1 MRRKESFIT
10 IRRGVLIGQQP
21 ASAAMS
27 DNRDMDAVPAGPL
40 PKRERSACRSLALSY
55 SSRETVMQSVRGAGA
70 AETWLTRSI
79 NPAAVLEA
87 SAMGFFRLI

>member
-21 ASAAMS
+21 ASA
-27 DNRDMDAVPAGPL
+27 
-40 PKRERSACRSLALSY
+40 
-55 SSRETVMQSVRGAGA
+55 VRGAGA
-70 AETWLTRSI
+70 AETWFTRSI